1 MSIDSRKI
9 SAKHYYDYLPPLR
22 HQCGDIWAN
31 LPTFGLLGKDFVS
44 GLIVTPACDLSN
56 TKTETV
62 TYLPIISVL
71 EYFST
76 RAQVPILKRKII
88 GNYSSTQFPS
98 KLDWGAYE
106 FSPPNIDKIDEEI
119 ASISNYLIAKQRSV
133 SDINSLNRASS
144 ALKLLRAAS
153 SGILIEPDS
162 KDLSTAFGG
171 EIDKILSR
179 IVTNA
184 FSTDLHFLPA
194 DGQPSEYSG
203 ILKHSVAL
211 FRYPLTVPIEILD
224 IAAESSNHTWRQAK
238 SERQRDIPS
247 IKHYSENPPVKMLSL
262 SSGFLSDLLSRY
274 VNVFNR
280 IGSPDFTPSTISQ
293 IIAEVKS

>member
-1 MSIDSRKI
+1 MPIESRKI
-9 SAKHYYDYLPPLR
+9 SAKHYYDYLPPPR

-31 LPTFGLLGKDFVS
+31 LPTFGLLGRAFVS

-76 RAQVPILKRKII
+76 RAQVPALKKKVN
-88 GNYSSTQFPS
+88 GSYSSANFPS

-106 FSPPNIDKIDEEI
+106 FSLPSPDKIDAEI
-119 ASISNYLIAKQRSV
+119 ASIASHLAAKLRSV
-133 SDINSLNRASS
+133 SDINALNRASS
-144 ALKLLRAAS
+144 ALRILRVAS
-153 SGILIEPDS
+153 SGALIDVES
-162 KDLSTAFGG
+162 SDLSAIYGN
-171 EIDKILSR
+171 ELDKMLDR
-179 IVTNA
+179 IVTNS

-194 DGQPSEYSG
+194 DGQPAEYSG

-211 FRYPLTVPIEILD
+211 FRYPLTAPIEILD
-224 IAAESSNHTWRQAK
+224 IAAEASDPTWRQVK
-238 SERQRDIPS
+238 NDRQRDIPS
-247 IKHYSENPPVKMLSL
+247 ICHYSENPPLKTLSL

-280 IGSPDFTPSTISQ
+280 IGSPDFTAATISQ